1 VSAPLEFLDGD
12 MRNVAQEVG
21 ELRDRAGDG
30 EWLFGGFS
38 PSPRPSPPQF
48 RLELYQVRHRRT
60 HSSIGPVHMFPIRGW
75 GDGQD
80 PTLPVEMALLEKCG
94 SYEEFLRDYEASLSA
109 SIQLLEA
116 GSWVIIHCGQFIEQ
130 GELCDFPFDVHATPL
145 HMSPSHGILITIL
158 IPTLIAKR

>member
-1 VSAPLEFLDGD
+1 

-60 HSSIGPVHMFPIRGW
+60 HSSIGPVPVFPIRGW
-75 GDGQD
+75 GDGHD
-80 PTLPVEMALLEKCG
+80 PALPPEMALLKKCD
-94 SYEEFLRDYEASLSA
+94 SYEEFLSDYEASLFA
-109 SIQLLEA
+109 SIQLMEV
-116 GSWVIIHCGQFIEQ
+116 GSWVVVHYDQFIEW
-130 GELCDFPFDVHATPL
+130 GELCDFSFDVHATPL
-145 HMSPSHGILITIL
+145 HVSLSHGTLITIL